1 MALYRS
7 IYLSF
12 WKDTKVMDE
21 FTAEDK
27 YFFLYILTNIH
38 TNLCGCYEISIKQ
51 MSIEMGYSIEQI
63 KNILDKFIST
73 YKMVDYDF
81 DRKEI
86 LVINWHKYNWTSSPK
101 IRPALQKEISEVKND
116 RFRNYLKELLG
127 EDSDPSKK
135 KI

>member
-73 YKMVDYDF
+73 YKMVEYDF

-86 LVINWHKYNWTSSPK
+86 LVINWYKYNWTSSPK
-101 IRPALQKEISEVKND
+101 IKPALQKEISEVKND